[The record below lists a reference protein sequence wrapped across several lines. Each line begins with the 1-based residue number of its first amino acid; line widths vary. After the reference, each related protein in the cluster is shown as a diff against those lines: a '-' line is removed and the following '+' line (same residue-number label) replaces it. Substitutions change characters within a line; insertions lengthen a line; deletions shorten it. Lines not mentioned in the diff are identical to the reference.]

1 MSFRTDKQTLED
13 LMLFGRSNSRSV
25 FEIFNHTHSR
35 GAMRVMGDM
44 FRNPLSDDQ
53 AIRRRVESISFFT
66 SHTIDFPFTGEMF
79 DALEFYL
86 NNVDRRTQLSKDN
99 NNMSQKLRNIL
110 RGDVEFAWIHN
121 GIVASLNLLNL
132 LDTFLGELRK
142 NHYPDADN
150 RCEELAKLLA
160 FEEWKWYKEYKGK
173 KKLTQDQ
180 SIELDRAFRFQYR
193 DKLSR
198 MLEHIFFIDVYM
210 SVASVAVERKYV
222 FPEACPAEDICLKLK
237 GVYHPLLDKPVGN
250 DLEMDKETNVIFLT
264 GANMAGKSTMMKT
277 LSIALF
283 LAHMGFPVPAQY
295 MKFSVRNGMFTTINL
310 PDNLNRGYSHFYTEV
325 MRVKKV
331 GENLNNT
338 GRLIVLFDE
347 LFRGTNVKDAY
358 DATLAVVQ
366 AFAKNRDSLFIISTH
381 ITEVGEALK
390 GVCKNMRYLYMPTR
404 MENMKP
410 VYPYKLTEGITTD
423 RHGLVIVNNEHIV
436 EIIKGE
442 YHDF

>member
-1 MSFRTDKQTLED
+1 
-13 LMLFGRSNSRSV
+13 MLFGRSNSRSV

-44 FRNPLSDDQ
+44 FRNPLSDDR
-53 AIRRRVESISFFT
+53 AIRRRVENISFFT

-86 NNVDRRTQLSKDN
+86 NNVDRRTQLSKDQ

-121 GIVASLNLLNL
+121 GIIASLNLLNH
-132 LDTFLGELRK
+132 LDAFLGELRK
-142 NHYPDADN
+142 HHYPDADN

-310 PDNLNRGYSHFYTEV
+310 PNL
-325 MRVKKV
+325 
-331 GENLNNT
+331 
-338 GRLIVLFDE
+338 
-347 LFRGTNVKDAY
+347 
-358 DATLAVVQ
+358 
-366 AFAKNRDSLFIISTH
+366 
-381 ITEVGEALK
+381 
-390 GVCKNMRYLYMPTR
+390 
-404 MENMKP
+404 
-410 VYPYKLTEGITTD
+410 
-423 RHGLVIVNNEHIV
+423 
-436 EIIKGE
+436 
-442 YHDF
+442 